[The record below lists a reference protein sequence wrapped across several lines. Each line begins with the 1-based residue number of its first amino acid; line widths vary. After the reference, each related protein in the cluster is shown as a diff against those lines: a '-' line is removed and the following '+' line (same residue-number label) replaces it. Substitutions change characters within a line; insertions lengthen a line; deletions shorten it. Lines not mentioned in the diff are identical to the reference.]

1 MIKDQLEELA
11 ILVRDGKATDEQKL
25 ELLRA
30 LSGELRKVSSILKAA
45 KQQKGA

>member
-1 MIKDQLEELA
+1 MTKDRLEELA
-11 ILVRDGKATDEQKL
+11 ALIRDGKATDEQKL

-30 LSGELRKVSSILKAA
+30 LNGELKEVSSILKTA